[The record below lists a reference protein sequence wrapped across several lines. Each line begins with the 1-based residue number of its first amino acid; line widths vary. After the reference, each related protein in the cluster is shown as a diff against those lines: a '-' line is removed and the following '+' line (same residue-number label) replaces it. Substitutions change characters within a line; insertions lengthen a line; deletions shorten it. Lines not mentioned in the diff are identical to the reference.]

1 LSHARAGA
9 GPAALQPQDLALTIL
24 GNHLRRP
31 GDAAWS
37 GGMVQLLGEFG
48 FSTEAA
54 RAALNRLATR
64 GLIDRVRQ
72 GRQVHYE
79 LTSRADELLAEG
91 DRRIFSFGE
100 HRDAVDRWTVL
111 WHSLPEARRT
121 ERSRLGARLRFLG
134 FGLVQDA
141 VWIAPRDRGEEV
153 AELLHGLRVADHAY
167 VIVGEPPASLDVDAI
182 LLQAWDLQDVS
193 ARYEAF
199 LEEFAP
205 LRRRR
210 AQSALGDLEAFVVRT
225 RATHLFRGFPLVD
238 PELPDALMPVPRLRP
253 KVIALF
259 HALHRSLR
267 EPAERHFAEVALHGV
282 VRRAV
287 A

>member
-1 LSHARAGA
+1 MQSVV
-9 GPAALQPQDLALTIL
+9 LQPQDLALTIL
-24 GNHLRRP
+24 GNHLRAP
-31 GDAAWS
+31 GEAAWS

-54 RAALNRLATR
+54 RAALNRLAAR
-64 GLIDRVRQ
+64 GLIDRLRD
-72 GRQVHYE
+72 GRQVHYK
-79 LTSRADELLAEG
+79 LTARAEALLAEG

-100 HRDAVDRWTVL
+100 DRRSVDRWTVL

-141 VWIAPRDRGEEV
+141 VWIAPRDHGEEV
-153 AELLHGLRVADHAY
+153 AALLHALGVADHAY
-167 VIVGEPPASLDVDAI
+167 VLVGEPPGSLDVDAI
-182 LLQAWDLQDVS
+182 LLQAWDLDEVT

-199 LEEFAP
+199 LEEFGP

-210 AQSALGDLEAFVVRT
+210 EQRALDDLGAFVVRT

-238 PELPDALMPVPRLRP
+238 PELPDALMPAPGVRP
-253 KVIALF
+253 KAVELF
-259 HALHRSLR
+259 HELYRGLR
-267 EPAERHFAEVALHGV
+267 EPAERHFAEVALHGIG
-282 VRRAV
+282 RPA
-287 A
+287 AA